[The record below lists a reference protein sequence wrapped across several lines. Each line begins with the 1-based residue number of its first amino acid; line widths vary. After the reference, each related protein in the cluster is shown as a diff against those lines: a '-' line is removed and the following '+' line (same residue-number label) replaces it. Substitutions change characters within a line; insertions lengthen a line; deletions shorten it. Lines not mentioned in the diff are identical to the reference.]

1 MEPMLTRPSAGHA
14 PSLLVII
21 AATVLIAGCEL
32 TRTVVGGPPPIP
44 AGPVGPIVANPNG
57 GPPVECRAIP
67 KNECLQSAGNPGRQD
82 VVRVIVTC
90 TKVCT
95 PTEGEYRLDYVTGD
109 GRVEQAGGGAYASAP
124 AAAPGPAESDP
135 GPS

>member
-1 MEPMLTRPSAGHA
+1 MGRMSMRGTAQRARP
-14 PSLLVII
+14 LVAVIG
-21 AATVLIAGCEL
+21 ATLLIASCEL

-44 AGPVGPIVANPNG
+44 AGPVAPIVANPNG

-95 PTEGEYRLDYVTGD
+95 PTEGEFRLDYVTGD

>member
-1 MEPMLTRPSAGHA
+1 MSRRPPGTHAGPA
-14 PSLLVII
+14 LAMMAALLI
-21 AATVLIAGCEL
+21 TGCEL

-44 AGPVGPIVANPNG
+44 AGPVGPVVANPNG
-57 GPPVECRAIP
+57 GPPVECRGIP
-67 KNECLQSAGNPGRQD
+67 KNECLQSAGNPGRPD
-82 VVRVIVTC
+82 VIRVIVTC

-95 PTEGEYRLDYVTGD
+95 PTEGEYRLDYVMGD

-124 AAAPGPAESDP
+124 LAAPGPAESDP